1 MIGHFADDNM
11 VKLLASLL
19 AGAIIGAER
28 EYRSKNAGF
37 RTIILITLGS
47 TLFTIISSVMGH
59 GYDPARIASNVI
71 TGIGFL
77 GAGAIFKEGIT
88 VKGLTTAAVIWV
100 SAAIGMAIGIGE
112 YEFAGLVLFFVML
125 IMLGFPYLQQIID
138 NYNSERIYKVTVY
151 CNVFN
156 IEELHNVF
164 TSCKLKSRCI
174 SQVKKHEVVTLTFAI
189 SGADEG
195 HIRLIQTLHE
205 NSHIIE
211 FEA

>member
-1 MIGHFADDNM
+1 MASMIDENII
-11 VKLLASLL
+11 KLVASLA

-47 TLFTIISSVMGH
+47 TLFTIISVVIAGPH
-59 GYDPARIASNVI
+59 DPARIASNII

-77 GAGAIFKEGIT
+77 GAGAIFKEGVT

-112 YEFAGLVLFFVML
+112 YAFAWIVLFFVML
-125 IMLGFPYLQQIID
+125 VTIGFPYLQQIID
-138 NYNSERIYKVTVY
+138 RYNSERIYRVTVY

-156 IEELHNVF
+156 LEELNKIF
-164 TSCKLKSRCI
+164 ESCALKSRCI
-174 SQVKKHEVVTLTFAI
+174 SQHKKHEVVTLTFAI
-189 SGADEG
+189 SGADHG

>member
-1 MIGHFADDNM
+1 MNSFVAENII
-11 VKLLASLL
+11 KLGVSLL

-47 TLFTIISSVMGH
+47 TLFTIISYVMAGS
-59 GYDPARIASNVI
+59 YDPARIASNII

-77 GAGAIFKEGIT
+77 GAGAIFKEGVT

-100 SAAIGMAIGIGE
+100 SAAIGMAIGIGQ
-112 YEFAGLVLFFVML
+112 YAFAGVVLFFVML

-138 NYNSERIYKVTVY
+138 NYNSERLYKMTVY
-151 CNVFN
+151 CNVLN
-156 IEELHNVF
+156 IEELQRLF
-164 TSCKLKSRCI
+164 TSCKLKSRCV
-174 SQVKKHEVVTLTFAI
+174 SQVKKHDMVTLTFAI
-189 SGADEG
+189 SGADHG
-195 HIRLIQTLHE
+195 HVLLIKNLHE

-211 FEA
+211 FES

>member
-1 MIGHFADDNM
+1 MINPTVDDNV

-47 TLFTIISSVMGH
+47 TLFTIISAVMGT

-100 SAAIGMAIGIGE
+100 SAAIGMAIGIGQ

-156 IEELHNVF
+156 IEELYKIFVA
-164 TSCKLKSRCI
+164 CKLKGRCI
-174 SQVKKHEVVTLTFAI
+174 NQIKKHDVVTLTFAI
-189 SGADEG
+189 SGADQG
-195 HIRLIQTLHE
+195 HTNLIQTLHE